1 MAYYG
6 KDIDRDTFN
15 KMQTATREAPDRM
28 FKEGRIFTESPYN
41 TTFDDLGRYGADRN
55 AFQVL
60 HQLFEVDKS
69 ESPNVKDWDFSRYL
83 ENLSNSRL
91 EEIFTK
97 TKKGDPSFYNKA
109 GDLLSKVY
117 ANDVDQLKLSA
128 YNFYASKGNRG
139 TPIDRSNVSV
149 EAPRGGSTWDRERM
163 LDERSP

>member
-15 KMQTATREAPDRM
+15 EMQRVTSQAPDRM
-28 FKEGRIFTESPYN
+28 FKEDRVFTESPYN

-55 AFQVL
+55 SFQVL
-60 HQLFEVDKS
+60 HQLFEVDKA

-109 GDLLSKVY
+109 GELLSKVY
-117 ANDVDQLKLSA
+117 ADDVDQLKLSA
-128 YNFYASKGNRG
+128 YNFYASQGKRG
-139 TPIDRSNVSV
+139 TPIDRSNISV
-149 EAPRGGSTWDRERM
+149 KAPTGGSTWDKERM